1 MGLVVGIDLGIK
13 SDHDAIIIDL
23 PPLMCPHPELGCG
36 C

>member
-1 MGLVVGIDLGIK
+1 MKHALIGSVLTVLMALPATG
-13 SDHDAIIIDL
+13 L